1 MVTRHEIKQDVAE
14 AIQVLDAIMLDLIC
28 MGSYFGD
35 NLPKSEERE
44 KLGVAFFDAARMV
57 KISQTVLRLASE
69 VQ

>member
-14 AIQVLDAIMLDLIC
+14 AIHALDVIMHHLTR
-28 MGSYFGD
+28 MGIHFGD

-44 KLGVAFFDAARMV
+44 KLGVAFFDATRMV

-69 VQ
+69 AQ